1 MTAIVFIVFFVCIVL
16 AVPLAMCMGYATIIP
31 ALIDSSFAGN
41 LEFVVRSMLRG
52 VDTTSILAIP
62 LFMLSGAIMATGGL
76 SKRLFD
82 VFAVFVGKIRGGMP
96 CAVIVT
102 CLFYGAIS
110 GSGPATCAA
119 VGGMCIPILVNL
131 GYDKVFAAAMVATAG
146 GLGVIIPPSI
156 PYISYGLV
164 TDTSVGALFKA
175 GILPGCLIAASL
187 MAYAVYYCIFHGED
201 REKIESNYARLRAR
215 GVFGVI
221 KDGFW
226 ALLTPVIILG
236 GIYSGAVTPT
246 EAACVSVFYAI
257 FVCLFIYKTVKPK
270 DLIGF
275 LREGVQSYAPL
286 GMMLAL
292 AQALTRI
299 LVLLNAPQS
308 LANALSGAFNNKLV
322 FLFVLNIVLFL
333 MGMVLDVGPAIM
345 ILAPMLLPFTTAMG
359 IHPIHLG
366 IVMTCNLAVGMV
378 TPPFGMNL
386 FVAAPIIQD
395 KPMSVGRRAIPFI
408 ACYCVALLLI
418 TYVEPISMWMVGNGL

>member
-1 MTAIVFIVFFVCIVL
+1 MTAIVFVVFFICIVL

-31 ALIDSSFAGN
+31 TLLDSTFAGN
-41 LEFVVRSMLRG
+41 LEFVVRSMIRG

-119 VGGMCIPILVNL
+119 VGAMCIPILVSL

-175 GILPGCLIAASL
+175 GILPGCLIAVAL
-187 MAYAVYYCIFHGED
+187 MAYAVYYCLHHGED
-201 REKIESNYARLRAR
+201 REKIEANYAKLRAR
-215 GVFGVI
+215 GIFGVI

-257 FVCLFIYKTVKPK
+257 IVCLFIYKTVKPK

-292 AQALTRI
+292 AQALTKV

-308 LANALSGAFNNKLV
+308 LANALSNAFTNKFV
-322 FLFVLNIVLFL
+322 FLLVLNIVLFL

-345 ILAPMLLPFTTAMG
+345 ILAPMLLPFANAMG
-359 IHPIHLG
+359 INSIHLG

-386 FVAAPIIQD
+386 FVAAPMIQA
-395 KPMSVGRRAIPFI
+395 KPMSVGRRALPFI
-408 ACYCVALLLI
+408 AFYCVALMMI
-418 TYVEPISMWMVGNGL
+418 TYIEPISMWMVG